1 MRSSVCWPTPDA
13 GARPAMMRWLS
24 WLAGGALLLYPLAVY
39 WGLTHAGQTPLLL
52 GLLVIFSLRLL
63 PGLLKGRVRL
73 GPLPEWL
80 WLGRLLA
87 CIGLGLTL
95 LSALFSARHGL
106 LYYPLAVSLALLC
119 LFGWSLTRPMSLVE
133 RLARLQDPALPPA
146 AIGYTRRVTQV
157 WCGFFVINGA
167 LAAFTIWHGDLA
179 LWSLYNGLISYAL
192 MGGLMGAEYLVR
204 RRLLKRLAP

>member
-52 GLLVIFSLRLL
+52 GLLLIFSLRLW
-63 PGLLKGRVRL
+63 PGLLKGRVRI

-95 LSALFSARHGL
+95 LSALFSARHWL

>member
-13 GARPAMMRWLS
+13 GVCLAMMRWLS

-52 GLLVIFSLRLL
+52 GLLLIFSLRLL

-95 LSALFSARHGL
+95 LSALFSARHWL
-106 LYYPLAVSLALLC
+106 LYYPLAVSLCLLC

-133 RLARLQDPALPPA
+133 RLARLQDPALPAA

-179 LWSLYNGLISYAL
+179 LWSLYNGFISYLL

-204 RRLLKRLAP
+204 RRLLKRLTP

>member
-13 GARPAMMRWLS
+13 GVCPAMMRWLS

-52 GLLVIFSLRLL
+52 GLLLIFSLRLL
-63 PGLLKGRVRL
+63 PGLLKGRVRF

-95 LSALFSARHGL
+95 LSALFNARHWL

-133 RLARLQDPALPPA
+133 RLARLQDPALPAA

-179 LWSLYNGLISYAL
+179 LWSLYNGFVSYLL

-204 RRLLKRLAP
+204 RRLLKRLTP

>member
-1 MRSSVCWPTPDA
+1 MT
-13 GARPAMMRWLS
+13 RWLS
-24 WLAGGALLLYPLAVY
+24 WLAGGVLLLYPLAVY
-39 WGLTHAGQTPLLL
+39 WGLTHTSQTPLLV

-63 PGLLKGRVRL
+63 PGLLKRRVRF
-73 GPLPEWL
+73 GPLSEWL

-95 LSALFSARHGL
+95 LSALFSARHWL

-133 RLARLQDPALPPA
+133 RLARLQDPALLPA

>member
-1 MRSSVCWPTPDA
+1 
-13 GARPAMMRWLS
+13 MMRWLS

-39 WGLTHAGQTPLLL
+39 WGLTHTGQTPLLL
-52 GLLVIFSLRLL
+52 GLLFIFSLRLL
-63 PGLLKGRVRL
+63 PGLLTGRVRI
-73 GPLPEWL
+73 GPLPQLL

-95 LSALFSARHGL
+95 LSALFSARHWL

>member
-1 MRSSVCWPTPDA
+1 
-13 GARPAMMRWLS
+13 MMRWLS
-24 WLAGGALLLYPLAVY
+24 WLAGGALLLYPLAVS
-39 WGLTHAGQTPLLL
+39 WGLTRAGETPLPL
-52 GLLVIFSLRLL
+52 GLLLIFSLRLL

-95 LSALFSARHGL
+95 LSALFSARHWL

-133 RLARLQDPALPPA
+133 RLARLQDPALPPE

-157 WCGFFVINGA
+157 WCGFFIINGA

>member
-1 MRSSVCWPTPDA
+1 
-13 GARPAMMRWLS
+13 MMRWLS

-52 GLLVIFSLRLL
+52 GLLLIFSLRLL

-95 LSALFSARHGL
+95 LSALFSARHLL
-106 LYYPLAVSLALLC
+106 LYYPLAVSLCLLC

-133 RLARLQDPALPPA
+133 RLARLQDPALPAA

-179 LWSLYNGLISYAL
+179 LWSLYNGLVSYLL

-204 RRLLKRLAP
+204 RRLLKRLTP

>member
-52 GLLVIFSLRLL
+52 GLLLIFSLRLL

-95 LSALFSARHGL
+95 LSALFSAQHWL

>member
-52 GLLVIFSLRLL
+52 GLLLIFSLRLL

-95 LSALFSARHGL
+95 LSALFSARHWL

>member
-1 MRSSVCWPTPDA
+1 
-13 GARPAMMRWLS
+13 MMRWLS
-24 WLAGGALLLYPLAVY
+24 WLAGGVLLLYPLAVY

-52 GLLVIFSLRLL
+52 GLLLIFSLRLL

-95 LSALFSARHGL
+95 LSALFSARHCL

-167 LAAFTIWHGDLA
+167 LAALTIWHGDLA

>member
-1 MRSSVCWPTPDA
+1 MRSNVCWPTPDA

-24 WLAGGALLLYPLAVY
+24 WMAGGALLLYPLAVY

-52 GLLVIFSLRLL
+52 GLLLIFSLRLL

-95 LSALFSARHGL
+95 LSALFSARHWL

>member
-1 MRSSVCWPTPDA
+1 
-13 GARPAMMRWLS
+13 MMRWLS

-52 GLLVIFSLRLL
+52 GLLLIFSLRLL

-95 LSALFSARHGL
+95 LSALFSARHWL

-133 RLARLQDPALPPA
+133 RLARLQDPALPLA
-146 AIGYTRRVTQV
+146 AIGYTRRVTQI

>member
-13 GARPAMMRWLS
+13 GTRPAMMRWLS

-52 GLLVIFSLRLL
+52 GLLLIFSLRLL

-95 LSALFSARHGL
+95 LSALFSARHWL

>member
-13 GARPAMMRWLS
+13 GACPAMMRWLS

-52 GLLVIFSLRLL
+52 GLLLIFSLRLL

-95 LSALFSARHGL
+95 LSALFSARHWL

-204 RRLLKRLAP
+204 RRLLKRQAP

>member
-13 GARPAMMRWLS
+13 GACPAMMRWLS

-52 GLLVIFSLRLL
+52 GLLLIFSLRLL

-95 LSALFSARHGL
+95 LSALFSARHWL

>member
-1 MRSSVCWPTPDA
+1 
-13 GARPAMMRWLS
+13 MMRWLS

-52 GLLVIFSLRLL
+52 GLLLIFSLRLL

-95 LSALFSARHGL
+95 LSALFSARHWL

-133 RLARLQDPALPPA
+133 RLARLQDPALPAA
-146 AIGYTRRVTQV
+146 AIGYTRRVAQV
-157 WCGFFVINGA
+157 WCGFFVINGGLGA
-167 LAAFTIWHGDLA
+167 LSIWDGDLA
-179 LWSLYNGLISYAL
+179 VWCLYNGLISYAL

>member
-13 GARPAMMRWLS
+13 GVCPAMIRWLS

-52 GLLVIFSLRLL
+52 GLLLIFSLRLL

-95 LSALFSARHGL
+95 LSALFSARHWL

-167 LAAFTIWHGDLA
+167 LAAFTIWHGELA
-179 LWSLYNGLISYAL
+179 LWSLYNGLVSYLL

-204 RRLLKRLAP
+204 RRLLKRLTP

>member
-1 MRSSVCWPTPDA
+1 MRSSVCWLTPDA
-13 GARPAMMRWLS
+13 GVCPAMMRWLS

-52 GLLVIFSLRLL
+52 GLLLIFSLRLL

-95 LSALFSARHGL
+95 LSALFSARHWL

-146 AIGYTRRVTQV
+146 AIGYTRRLTQI

>member
-1 MRSSVCWPTPDA
+1 
-13 GARPAMMRWLS
+13 MMRWLS

-52 GLLVIFSLRLL
+52 GLLLIFSLRLL
-63 PGLLKGRVRL
+63 PGLLKGRVRR

-95 LSALFSARHGL
+95 LSALFSARHWL

-167 LAAFTIWHGDLA
+167 LAAFTIWHGNLA
-179 LWSLYNGLISYAL
+179 LWSLYNGLISYVL

>member
-52 GLLVIFSLRLL
+52 GLLLIFSLRLL

-95 LSALFSARHGL
+95 LSALFSARHWL

-133 RLARLQDPALPPA
+133 RLARLQDPALPAA

>member
-13 GARPAMMRWLS
+13 GVSPAMMRWLS

-39 WGLTHAGQTPLLL
+39 WGLTHADQTPLLL
-52 GLLVIFSLRLL
+52 GLLLIFSLRLL

-73 GPLPEWL
+73 GPLPELL

-95 LSALFSARHGL
+95 LCALFSARHWL
-106 LYYPLAVSLALLC
+106 LYYPLAVSLCLLC

-133 RLARLQDPALPPA
+133 RLARLQDPALPAA

-179 LWSLYNGLISYAL
+179 LWSLYNGFISYLL

-204 RRLLKRLAP
+204 RRLLKRLTP

>member
-52 GLLVIFSLRLL
+52 GLLLIFSLRLL

-95 LSALFSARHGL
+95 LSALFSARHWL
-106 LYYPLAVSLALLC
+106 LYYPLAVNLALLC

>member
-1 MRSSVCWPTPDA
+1 
-13 GARPAMMRWLS
+13 MMRWLS

-52 GLLVIFSLRLL
+52 GLLLIFSLRLL

-95 LSALFSARHGL
+95 LSALFSARHWL
-106 LYYPLAVSLALLC
+106 LYYPLAVSLCLLC

-179 LWSLYNGLISYAL
+179 LWSLYNGFVSYLL
-192 MGGLMGAEYLVR
+192 MGGLMGTEYLVR
-204 RRLLKRLAP
+204 RRLLKRLTP

>member
-13 GARPAMMRWLS
+13 GVCPAMMRWLS

-39 WGLTHAGQTPLLL
+39 WGLTRAGQTPLLL
-52 GLLVIFSLRLL
+52 GLLLIFSLRLL

-95 LSALFSARHGL
+95 LSALFSARHWL

-133 RLARLQDPALPPA
+133 RLARLQDPALPAA

-179 LWSLYNGLISYAL
+179 LWSLYNGFISYLL

-204 RRLLKRLAP
+204 RRLLKRLTP

>member
-13 GARPAMMRWLS
+13 GVSPAMMRWLS

-52 GLLVIFSLRLL
+52 GLLLIFSLRLL

-95 LSALFSARHGL
+95 LSALFSARHWL

-133 RLARLQDPALPPA
+133 RLARLQDPALPAA

-179 LWSLYNGLISYAL
+179 LWSLYNGFISYLL

-204 RRLLKRLAP
+204 RRLLKRLTP

>member
-13 GARPAMMRWLS
+13 GVCPAMMRWLS

-52 GLLVIFSLRLL
+52 GLLLIFSLRLL

-95 LSALFSARHGL
+95 LSALFSARHWL
-106 LYYPLAVSLALLC
+106 LYYPLAVSLCLLC

-133 RLARLQDPALPPA
+133 RLARLQDPALPA
-146 AIGYTRRVTQV
+146 TAIGYTRRVTQV

-179 LWSLYNGLISYAL
+179 LWSLYNGLVSYLL

-204 RRLLKRLAP
+204 RRLLKRLTP

>member
-1 MRSSVCWPTPDA
+1 
-13 GARPAMMRWLS
+13 MMRWLS
-24 WLAGGALLLYPLAVY
+24 WLAGGVLLLYPLAVY

-52 GLLVIFSLRLL
+52 GLLLIFSLRLL
-63 PGLLKGRVRL
+63 PGLLKGRARL

-95 LSALFSARHGL
+95 LSALFSARHWL

-179 LWSLYNGLISYAL
+179 LWSLYNGLISYVL

>member
-1 MRSSVCWPTPDA
+1 
-13 GARPAMMRWLS
+13 MMRWLS

-52 GLLVIFSLRLL
+52 GLLLIFSLRLL

-95 LSALFSARHGL
+95 LSAMFSARHWL
-106 LYYPLAVSLALLC
+106 LYYPLAVSLCLLC

-133 RLARLQDPALPPA
+133 RLARLQDPALPAA

-179 LWSLYNGLISYAL
+179 LWSLYNGFISYLL

-204 RRLLKRLAP
+204 RRLLKRLTP

>member
-13 GARPAMMRWLS
+13 GVSPAMMRWLS

-52 GLLVIFSLRLL
+52 GLLLIFSLRLL

-95 LSALFSARHGL
+95 LSALFSARHWL
-106 LYYPLAVSLALLC
+106 LYYPLAVSLCLLC

-133 RLARLQDPALPPA
+133 RLARLQDPALPAA

-167 LAAFTIWHGDLA
+167 LAAFTIWHGELA
-179 LWSLYNGLISYAL
+179 LWSLYNGFVSYLL

-204 RRLLKRLAP
+204 RRLLKRLTP

>member
-1 MRSSVCWPTPDA
+1 
-13 GARPAMMRWLS
+13 MMRWLS

-52 GLLVIFSLRLL
+52 GLLLIFSLRLL
-63 PGLLKGRVRL
+63 PGLLKGRARF

-95 LSALFSARHGL
+95 LCALFSARHWL

-133 RLARLQDPALPPA
+133 RLARLQDPALPSA

-179 LWSLYNGLISYAL
+179 LWSLYNGFISYLL

>member
-52 GLLVIFSLRLL
+52 GLLLIFSLRLL
-63 PGLLKGRVRL
+63 PGLLKGRARL

-95 LSALFSARHGL
+95 LSALFSARHWL

-157 WCGFFVINGA
+157 WCGFFVINGT

>member
-1 MRSSVCWPTPDA
+1 
-13 GARPAMMRWLS
+13 MMRWLS

-52 GLLVIFSLRLL
+52 GLLLIFSLRLL

-95 LSALFSARHGL
+95 LSALFSAQHWL

-133 RLARLQDPALPPA
+133 RLARLQDPALPPV

>member
-1 MRSSVCWPTPDA
+1 
-13 GARPAMMRWLS
+13 MMRWLS

-39 WGLTHAGQTPLLL
+39 WGLTYAGQTPLLL
-52 GLLVIFSLRLL
+52 GLLLIFSLRFL

-95 LSALFSARHGL
+95 LSALFSARHWL

-133 RLARLQDPALPPA
+133 RLARLQDPALPPE

>member
-13 GARPAMMRWLS
+13 GVCPAMMRWLS

-52 GLLVIFSLRLL
+52 GLLLIFSLRLL

-95 LSALFSARHGL
+95 LSALFSARHWL
-106 LYYPLAVSLALLC
+106 LYYPLAVSLCLLC

-133 RLARLQDPALPPA
+133 RLARLQEPALPAA

-179 LWSLYNGLISYAL
+179 LWSLYNGLVSYLL

-204 RRLLKRLAP
+204 RRLLKRLTP

>member
-1 MRSSVCWPTPDA
+1 
-13 GARPAMMRWLS
+13 MMRWLS

-39 WGLTHAGQTPLLL
+39 WGLTRAGQTPLLL
-52 GLLVIFSLRLL
+52 ALLLLFSLRLL
-63 PGLLKGRVRL
+63 PGLLKGRSRL

-95 LSALFSARHGL
+95 LSALFSARHWL
-106 LYYPLAVSLALLC
+106 LYYPLAVSLSLLC

-133 RLARLQDPALPPA
+133 RLARLQDPDLPAA

-179 LWSLYNGLISYAL
+179 LWSLYNGLVSYVLMGCL
-192 MGGLMGAEYLVR
+192 MGGEYLVR
-204 RRLLKRLAP
+204 RRVMKRLTP